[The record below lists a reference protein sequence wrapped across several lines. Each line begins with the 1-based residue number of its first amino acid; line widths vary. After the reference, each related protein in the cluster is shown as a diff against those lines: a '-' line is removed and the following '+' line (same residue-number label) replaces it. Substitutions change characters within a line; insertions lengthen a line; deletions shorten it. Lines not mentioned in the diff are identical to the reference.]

1 MTFPTAPTLH
11 RHVRETWTRRL
22 AVTVFVA
29 AGTVLR
35 LGSGE
40 HRAMVEPDP
49 YGDAY

>member
-1 MTFPTAPTLH
+1 MTFPAAPMLH

-22 AVTVFVA
+22 TVGVFVA

-35 LGSGE
+35 LAHTE